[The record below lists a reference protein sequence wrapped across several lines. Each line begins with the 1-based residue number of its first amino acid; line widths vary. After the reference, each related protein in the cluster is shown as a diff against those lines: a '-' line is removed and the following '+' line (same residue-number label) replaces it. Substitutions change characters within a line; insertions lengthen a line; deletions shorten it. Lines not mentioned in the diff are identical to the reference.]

1 MSAYSQA
8 KRQYLVETCAEAMLT
23 ILEAKQRDGEYLPI
37 LKKSL
42 IPQIAKRVANTWQ
55 KDKYS
60 HVINGK
66 SLNCPNTK
74 FIKSPNN
81 WRDIRNTC
89 NQALKLNG
97 IAWVRYGMKIGNE
110 IEIATNIKQLESI
123 SKGTAKQ
130 HNFQAEL
137 GNKRGATYP
146 LIQVK
151 QLTLTA
157 GLK

>member
-1 MSAYSQA
+1 MSEFTNA
-8 KRQYLVETCAEAMLT
+8 KRQYRIEACAEAMLT
-23 ILEAKQRDGEYLPI
+23 ILRAKEQNGEYLPI
-37 LKKSL
+37 YKKYL
-42 IPQIAKRVANTWQ
+42 IPQIAKRVASSWQ

-60 HVINGK
+60 HVISGK
-66 SLNCPNTK
+66 LIQCPDAK
-74 FIKSPNN
+74 FIKVQKN

-89 NQALKLNG
+89 NQVLKDSG
-97 IAWVRYGMKIGNE
+97 IAWVRRGTKIGNE
-110 IEIATNIKQLESI
+110 IEIAKNLAHLESI

-137 GNKRGATYP
+137 GNKRGVNYP

-157 GLK
+157 SN